1 MRKIN
6 SHKEFF
12 ISTEKS
18 KNVVMVNAKI
28 NLNSSK
34 ASKFSREMVIFRNFK
49 IFTSQSIC
57 EEKI

>member
-6 SHKEFF
+6 SYKEFF

-18 KNVVMVNAKI
+18 KNAVMVNAKI
-28 NLNSSK
+28 KLNSSK
-34 ASKFSREMVIFRNFK
+34 TSKFPRELIIFRNFK